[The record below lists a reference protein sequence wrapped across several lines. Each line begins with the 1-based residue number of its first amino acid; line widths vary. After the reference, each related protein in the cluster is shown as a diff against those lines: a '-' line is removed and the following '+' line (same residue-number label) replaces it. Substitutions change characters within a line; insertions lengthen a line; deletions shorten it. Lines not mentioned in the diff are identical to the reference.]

1 MRVVQDVSVTL
12 MGNVLEKLRAL
23 NYEREYLKKKGLA
36 PFTETQFAVMTF
48 SNAK

>member
-23 NYEREYLKKKGLA
+23 SYEREYLKKKGLA

-48 SNAK
+48 SNPK